1 MADGR
6 EEDGW
11 RGWPPVPDVVAAA
24 RSGDETLVREILVAG
39 MPKLMAFY
47 RGLGLRHHD
56 AEDVAAEAG
65 EAVVRHLGRLRDP
78 VTFEA
83 WFWRIARSKFHDH
96 LRRNHRSAS
105 PVLDPPTDRP
115 EDSQVLSAEHESV
128 RLAFASLAVRDRE
141 LLWMR
146 DVRELEYRDIAR
158 QLRATEGSV
167 RVAVMRA
174 RQRLQA
180 ALEAVEGEG

>member
-11 RGWPPVPDVVAAA
+11 RGWPPAPDVVAAA

-65 EAVVRHLGRLRDP
+65 EAVVRHLGR
-78 VTFEA
+78 
-83 WFWRIARSKFHDH
+83 
-96 LRRNHRSAS
+96 
-105 PVLDPPTDRP
+105 PPTGHRP
-115 EDSQVLSAEHESV
+115 V
-128 RLAFASLAVRDRE
+128 RR
-141 LLWMR
+141 
-146 DVRELEYRDIAR
+146 
-158 QLRATEGSV
+158 RATRCLV
-167 RVAVMRA
+167 CVPR
-174 RQRLQA
+174 
-180 ALEAVEGEG
+180 